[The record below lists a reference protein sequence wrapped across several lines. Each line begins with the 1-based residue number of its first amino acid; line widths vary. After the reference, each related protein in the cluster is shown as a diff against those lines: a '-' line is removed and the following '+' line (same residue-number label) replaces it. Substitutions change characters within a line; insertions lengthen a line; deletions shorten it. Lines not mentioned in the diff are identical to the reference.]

1 MRNESQIQ
9 TKTTDVTETVE
20 TVVIFSKLAARERT
34 YCKEKINKIKTTYKN
49 AWKTFYGYRIL
60 LENFSEEYVE
70 AIVRKTLK
78 S

>member
-34 YCKEKINKIKTTYKN
+34 YCKEKRKKN
-49 AWKTFYGYRIL
+49 QDHLQECMEDIL
-60 LENFSEEYVE
+60 WLQDP
-70 AIVRKTLK
+70 IG
-78 S
+78 